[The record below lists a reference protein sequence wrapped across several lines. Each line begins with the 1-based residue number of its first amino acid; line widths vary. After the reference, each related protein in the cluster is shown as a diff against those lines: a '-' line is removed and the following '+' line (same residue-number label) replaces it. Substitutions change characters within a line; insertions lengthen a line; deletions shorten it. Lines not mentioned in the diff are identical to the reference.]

1 MRGRFSKVFLA
12 GTLSLSVAAAC
23 GSGVE
28 RPASNNASV
37 LLDPVQRVGVSVSG
51 NYLAGRQAAKRND
64 FYQASKFLENGL
76 QTSPDST
83 FLISRTFTSKLAMGD
98 VEGAYRLV
106 TKLVRSDIS
115 NPIIQ
120 LLIVVEAIKRNR
132 LKDAQETIELIPE
145 EGLNRFLKPLLKA
158 WVFAGQGHRVTAVKA
173 LDPLKKHPELRPLYE
188 NQVALVL
195 DALGVVD
202 TAETHYRLAAKFSGQ
217 PSMRIIQGLGRYF
230 ERTGRSKQAQ
240 KLYIK
245 YLKANPNSVVLQRAL
260 SRLKTTAKPPMLV
273 ANVQEGAAEA
283 LFSIASMIPQERS
296 TRLALIYARLATYL
310 RYDLDVGYMLIARF
324 LEVMARYDDAITT
337 YRKIRERSPLNWD
350 ARLRIAE
357 NLQSL
362 DRDEEAIVLL
372 KKMATEKV
380 GNVTPL
386 IILGDLFRSNK
397 KFLEAISA
405 YNSALKSLDNEEKR
419 HWVIHYSRGIALERS
434 RQWDLAERDLQKALK
449 LNPDQP
455 YVLNYLGYSWV
466 DQGKNLVRARKM
478 IERAVELR
486 PNDGYIVDSL
496 GWLLY
501 RLKNY
506 KSAVSHLE
514 RAAELRP
521 QDPTINDHLGDA
533 YWQMGRFSEARF
545 QWKRALLWMPEPGK
559 ISVIEGKILR
569 GLRKNTNTENDG

>member
-1 MRGRFSKVFLA
+1 
-12 GTLSLSVAAAC
+12 
-23 GSGVE
+23 
-28 RPASNNASV
+28 
-37 LLDPVQRVGVSVSG
+37 
-51 NYLAGRQAAKRND
+51 
-64 FYQASKFLENGL
+64 
-76 QTSPDST
+76 
-83 FLISRTFTSKLAMGD
+83 
-98 VEGAYRLV
+98 
-106 TKLVRSDIS
+106 
-115 NPIIQ
+115 
-120 LLIVVEAIKRNR
+120 
-132 LKDAQETIELIPE
+132 
-145 EGLNRFLKPLLKA
+145 
-158 WVFAGQGHRVTAVKA
+158 
-173 LDPLKKHPELRPLYE
+173 
-188 NQVALVL
+188 LVL

-362 DRDEEAIVLL
+362 DRDEEAIILL

-506 KSAVSHLE
+506 KSAVSHLV